1 MIKIF
6 QYICSF
12 LGVKKILYTFLLILI
27 HQNSSYAHEINKNEI
42 ELIVKNFLSKNPEFI
57 KSTLD
62 NYQFKLAKEK
72 KKGAI
77 NLLKEI
83 KNPGIFQKNADI
95 TIFEFFDYNC
105 GYCKSVTKM
114 IMNLLSED
122 KKINFVFVEFPIL
135 SQQSYKAALA
145 ALASKEQGLY
155 NDFHLSLMN
164 IRGRIDEDKIFET
177 AKNIGLN
184 IDKLKNDMLNPS
196 IQNILD
202 KNREVAKRLGLNGTP
217 AFIIGDIIYPGAI
230 KKSGLQ
236 EIIYNYRKN

>member
-1 MIKIF
+1 
-6 QYICSF
+6 
-12 LGVKKILYTFLLILI
+12 
-27 HQNSSYAHEINKNEI
+27 
-42 ELIVKNFLSKNPEFI
+42 
-57 KSTLD
+57 
-62 NYQFKLAKEK
+62 
-72 KKGAI
+72 
-77 NLLKEI
+77 
-83 KNPGIFQKNADI
+83 
-95 TIFEFFDYNC
+95 
-105 GYCKSVTKM
+105 
-114 IMNLLSED
+114 
-122 KKINFVFVEFPIL
+122 
-135 SQQSYKAALA
+135 
-145 ALASKEQGLY
+145 
-155 NDFHLSLMN
+155 MN

>member
-6 QYICSF
+6 KYISGF
-12 LGVKKILYTFLLILI
+12 LGAKKILYTFLLILI
-27 HQNSSYAHEINKNEI
+27 YLNSSYAHEIKKNEI

-62 NYQFKLAKEK
+62 DYKLKLEREK
-72 KKGAI
+72 KKDAI

-105 GYCKSVTKM
+105 GYCKSVIKI
-114 IMNLLSED
+114 IMELLSED
-122 KKINFVFVEFPIL
+122 KKVNFVFVEFPIL

-145 ALASKEQGLY
+145 ALASKKQGLY

-184 IDKLKNDMLNPS
+184 IEKLKNDMLNPS
-196 IQNILD
+196 IKNILD

-236 EIIYNYRKN
+236 EIINNYRKN

>member
-6 QYICSF
+6 KHITSF
-12 LGVKKILYTFLLILI
+12 LCAKKILYTFLLILI
-27 HQNSSYAHEINKNEI
+27 HLNSSYAHEIKKTEI

-62 NYQFKLAKEK
+62 DYKFKLEKEK
-72 KKGAI
+72 KKDAI

-114 IMNLLSED
+114 IMDLLSED

-145 ALASKEQGLY
+145 ALASKKQGLY
-155 NDFHLSLMN
+155 IDFHLSLMN

-184 IDKLKNDMLNPS
+184 IDKLKKDMLNPS
-196 IQNILD
+196 MQNILD